1 MKSGRVKKLIKDISI
16 EFKIKEEDIEN
27 IVKSPFYTLSE
38 SIRNSNRET
47 VNFPSIRISGLG
59 LFYCTEG
66 RREFYRKLNNK
77 NKENG
82 RDKSRDKAE

>member
-1 MKSGRVKKLIKDISI
+1 MKSLAVKKIIKELSI
-16 EFKIKEEDIEN
+16 EFKIPESDIEDI
-27 IVKSPFYTLSE
+27 VKTPFFTVAE
-38 SIRNSNRET
+38 TIRNSDRET
-47 VNFPSIRISGLG
+47 IDFPSIRISGLG

-82 RDKSRDKAE
+82 RDKTE